1 MIPEEQ
7 VLEFAGASLQSVWAL
22 EILLTL
28 KRDPAKEWTANDLI
42 RELRSSQVGVAEAL
56 QNLRSAGLVVETNG
70 QLYRYHPGS
79 AAVDAFVTELVK
91 VYAAKPVAVVRS
103 IVTSPNR
110 KLQILSDA
118 FRIKE

>member
-79 AAVDAFVTELVK
+79 AAADAFVTELAK

>member
-70 QLYRYHPGS
+70 QLYRYQPGS
-79 AAVDAFVTELVK
+79 AAMDAFVTELVK